1 MSAEQATRIECEAT
15 FDLLMRRYGD
25 RLTAE
30 MADGLRGAV
39 ESVVK
44 TVAAV
49 RSVKLEN
56 GDAPL
61 VGFTPIR
68 REG

>member
-1 MSAEQATRIECEAT
+1 
-15 FDLLMRRYGD
+15 
-25 RLTAE
+25 

-61 VGFTPIR
+61 IGFTPIR